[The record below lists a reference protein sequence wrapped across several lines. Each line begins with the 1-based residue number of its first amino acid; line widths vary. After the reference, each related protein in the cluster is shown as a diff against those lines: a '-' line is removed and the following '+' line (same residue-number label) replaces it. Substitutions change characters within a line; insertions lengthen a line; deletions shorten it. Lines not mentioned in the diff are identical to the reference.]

1 MNCPGAGDGYVTR
14 PSALLIWKG
23 LKRDVRGSSDGWETI
38 VCGDEN
44 RDSMGD
50 GGGATKG
57 GGAAERSGIEG
68 GGGATEEGSAGE
80 GCEAATVGGAAEGG
94 STEEGVGAVEG
105 CRTCS
110 LALGRGMML
119 TACPLPPFLRDVE
132 GFCDFFANCWRV
144 VTGNVAHCS

>member
-1 MNCPGAGDGYVTR
+1 MNCPGAGYGTR
-14 PSALLIWKG
+14 PSALLIWEG
-23 LKRDVRGSSDGWETI
+23 LKRDGRGGFDGWETI
-38 VCGDEN
+38 VCGAEN
-44 RDSMGD
+44 LGSMVD
-50 GGGATKG
+50 GGGATKD
-57 GGAAERSGIEG
+57 GGAAERSGIGG

-94 STEEGVGAVEG
+94 NIEEGVGAAEES